1 MVCTPRSDCR
11 ERTSLWRPKLLVS
24 RPLFIYLHSVLPPT
38 EGKQIRSFPC
48 YWQSRIPNQP
58 TFPWSPPPYHQN
70 MICSPP
76 QLHNQTCSHESL
88 LHSQDQENLAKL
100 SVTYS
105 LVTVSRSLTPKFKVD
120 YTQEATAKTFSNG
133 MKEKWDNF
141 NMGICLVFFRETM
154 LPSIIL
160 IQ

>member
-1 MVCTPRSDCR
+1 MT
-11 ERTSLWRPKLLVS
+11 
-24 RPLFIYLHSVLPPT
+24 
-38 EGKQIRSFPC
+38 
-48 YWQSRIPNQP
+48 
-58 TFPWSPPPYHQN
+58 
-70 MICSPP
+70 CSPP